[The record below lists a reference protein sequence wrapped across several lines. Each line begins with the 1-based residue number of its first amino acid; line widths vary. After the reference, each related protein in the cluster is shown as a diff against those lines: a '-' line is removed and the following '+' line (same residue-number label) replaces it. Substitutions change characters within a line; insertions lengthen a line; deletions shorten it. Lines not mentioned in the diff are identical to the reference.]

1 MIYRC
6 ERNIVFETD
15 LIIIVPV
22 FIPTVSFG
30 LTRRTNFF
38 FPLDGCVSVRPPTAI
53 PDRECFCPSQA
64 ENWPP
69 SGADAKHGRRCIS
82 PFSAFRGSAR
92 SIIIITGSPIK
103 LRGSSSAGEPPR
115 CVRTHTCTRLRAHRH
130 RGTRSSGPG
139 NWFCSTTINAQGL
152 SRWPTIVRAPRQAAA

>member
-1 MIYRC
+1 MINAR
-6 ERNIVFETD
+6 EIVFETD
-15 LIIIVPV
+15 LIIIVLV
-22 FIPTVSFG
+22 FIPSVSLG
-30 LTRRTNFF
+30 LTISFF
-38 FPLDGCVSVRPPTAI
+38 SRCVSVRPPTAI
-53 PDRECFCPSQA
+53 PDRDCFCPLQA
-64 ENWPP
+64 ENWPA

-115 CVRTHTCTRLRAHRH
+115 CVHTHMRERRSVCTFTGAPVSRHEVERA
-130 RGTRSSGPG
+130 G

-152 SRWPTIVRAPRQAAA
+152 SRCPTIVRAPRQAAA